1 MKISVF
7 LMGISLFCLP
17 AKKTEQGPL
26 YNNMTGNWKI
36 IKETGNVILSERW
49 IILKNGANSREI
61 KGEMELM
68 STVTEA
74 VELITD
80 ITRTKQWMS
89 GVSDVHLI
97 KRSEAGSWYTYTL
110 FNIPWPFNKRE
121 MVSHVSLS
129 KDLQSNNASI
139 EVVSIDDLIPTNEN
153 IIRLKNYRAVWT
165 IERMAEN
172 KIKISFTA
180 LSAEPPAFPRW
191 IQDPLLNNVFI
202 DNLLNLSKLLEA

>member
-1 MKISVF
+1 
-7 LMGISLFCLP
+7 MGVSLFCLP

-26 YNNMTGNWKI
+26 YNNTTGNWKI

-61 KGEMELM
+61 KGEMVLM
-68 STVTEA
+68 STVSEA
-74 VELITD
+74 TELITD

-97 KRSEAGSWYTYTL
+97 KGGEAGSWYTYTL

-129 KDLQSNNASI
+129 QDLQSNKASI

-172 KIKISFTA
+172 RIKISFTA